1 MTTRAT
7 TAGIPPVFNVASANA
22 AGDAVKKALAALN
35 IGYEL
40 EIGRGS
46 FSGSELSL
54 QLKVRLPGGHN
65 PEQAMFELM
74 CKRHGFDP
82 AAKLHSAGV
91 GNFTLESYHPRR
103 PKYPWTVTLETG
115 AQYKFTT
122 EAVKDAFARLKS

>member
-1 MTTRAT
+1 MTTHAT
-7 TAGIPPVFNVASANA
+7 AAGVPPVFNLASARA

-65 PEQAMFELM
+65 PEQALFLQM
-74 CKRHGFDP
+74 CKTHGFDP
-82 AAKLHSAGV
+82 AAKLRSAGY
-91 GNFTLESYHPRR
+91 GNFTLTSYHPRR
-103 PKYPWTVTLETG
+103 PKYPWTVTLESG
-115 AQYKFTT
+115 VQYKFTT
-122 EAVKDAFARLKS
+122 EAVKDAFARMNS